1 VHTLVTGWYG
11 QNVPYPGY
19 GNAAGVWTSAV
30 LTVLTSVALYV
41 AFRKRDWL

>member
-1 VHTLVTGWYG
+1 
-11 QNVPYPGY
+11 
-19 GNAAGVWTSAV
+19 VWTSAV